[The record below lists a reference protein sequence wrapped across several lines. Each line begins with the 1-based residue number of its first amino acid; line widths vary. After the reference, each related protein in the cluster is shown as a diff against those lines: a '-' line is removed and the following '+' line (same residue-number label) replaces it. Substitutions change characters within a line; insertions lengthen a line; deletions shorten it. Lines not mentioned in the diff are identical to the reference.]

1 VSLISAPP
9 RTPRLLRDRTGV
21 QRVTNIELFFDLV
34 YVFAVTQLSHYLLG
48 HADLRG
54 ALQAALLL
62 EMVWL
67 VWAYTTWVTNWL
79 DPDLMAVRLLLVALM
94 LVSLAMSISLP
105 RAFEDLG
112 LWVGGAY
119 AVQQIGR
126 TVFMVIAL
134 RGHPLEANF
143 QRILVW
149 CVASSALAVGG
160 GLAHGNARALLWLG
174 AVCVDLLGGLVGF
187 YTPGLGRSRTSD
199 WTIEGGHFAERCQAF
214 ILIALG
220 ESIVIIGATLTE
232 KPVGVSDVTA
242 FVVGFTGAV
251 AMWWLYFDQSAEA
264 AAEKIASSDDPGRLG
279 RSAYHLVHPVMVAGI
294 IVAAAADQKVLSGPT
309 VTASTASA
317 WLILGGPAL
326 FLAGHTAFK
335 LVVWR
340 YVSWPRVAGIVV
352 LALLGLA
359 AKAIPELGLAA
370 CAAAV
375 VAAVAASDRLPWVP
389 HPRADSLRLATDGS
403 QLRDLRSARRVGVGP
418 PVVHVDHARLDQ
430 VQAVEVAGELLGSA
444 GPVRNGA

>member
-1 VSLISAPP
+1 VSGLAEVDPSGLPPPQAPG
-9 RTPRLLRDRTGV
+9 LLRDRKGV

-54 ALQAALLL
+54 ALQAGLLL
-62 EMVWL
+62 LMVWL
-67 VWAYTTWVTNWL
+67 VWVYTTWVTNWL
-79 DPDLMAVRLLLVALM
+79 DPDLMAVRLLLVVLM
-94 LVSLAMSISLP
+94 LVSLAMSVSLP

-134 RGHPLEANF
+134 RGHPLESNF
-143 QRILVW
+143 QRILAW
-149 CVASSALAVGG
+149 CVASSALAIAG

-174 AVCVDLLGGLVGF
+174 SVCVDLLGGVVGF

-232 KPVGVSDVTA
+232 KPVNWSNVTA
-242 FVVGFTGAV
+242 FVVAFAGAV
-251 AMWWLYFDQSAEA
+251 ALWWLYFDQSAEA
-264 AAEKIASSDDPGRLG
+264 AAEKIARSDDPGRLG
-279 RSAYHLVHPVMVAGI
+279 RSAYHFIHPVMVAGV
-294 IVAAAADQKVLSGPT
+294 IVAAAADQKVLSGPD
-309 VTASTASA
+309 ATASA
-317 WLILGGPAL
+317 ASAWMILGGPAL
-326 FLAGHTAFK
+326 FLAGHAAFK

-340 YVSWPRVAGIVV
+340 SVSWPRVAGIAA
-352 LALLGLA
+352 LALLALA

-370 CAAAV
+370 CAAGV
-375 VAAVAASDRLPWVP
+375 VATVAASDRLPW
-389 HPRADSLRLATDGS
+389 LRHRPA
-403 QLRDLRSARRVGVGP
+403 
-418 PVVHVDHARLDQ
+418 
-430 VQAVEVAGELLGSA
+430 
-444 GPVRNGA
+444 

>member
-1 VSLISAPP
+1 LVRLVGSPEP
-9 RTPRLLRDRTGV
+9 RTPRLLRDRSGV

-54 ALQAALLL
+54 ALQAGLLL
-62 EMVWL
+62 MMVWL
-67 VWAYTTWVTNWL
+67 VWSYTTWVTNWL
-79 DPDLMAVRLLLVALM
+79 DPDLMAVRLLLVVLM
-94 LVSLAMSISLP
+94 LVSLAMSVSLP

-143 QRILVW
+143 RRILAW
-149 CVASSALAVGG
+149 CVASGAFAIAG
-160 GLAHGNARALLWLG
+160 GLAHGNARAVLWLG
-174 AVCVDLLGGLVGF
+174 AVCIDLLGGAVGF

-232 KPVGVSDVTA
+232 RPVTA
-242 FVVGFTGAV
+242 SDATALVIGFVGAV
-251 AMWWLYFDQSAEA
+251 ALWWLYFDQSAEA
-264 AAEKIASSDDPGRLG
+264 AAEEIARSDDPGRLG
-279 RSAYHLVHPVMVAGI
+279 RSAYHLIHPVMVAGI
-294 IVAAAADQKVLSGPT
+294 IVSAAADQKVLSDPAA
-309 VTASTASA
+309 TASTASA
-317 WLILGGPAL
+317 WMILGGPAL
-326 FLAGHTAFK
+326 FLAGHAAFK

-340 YVSWPRVAGIVV
+340 YVSWPRVAGIAM
-352 LALLGLA
+352 LALLGPA
-359 AKAIPELGLAA
+359 AETIPELGLAA
-370 CAAAV
+370 CAAGV
-375 VAAVAASDRLPWVP
+375 VAAVAATDRLPGL
-389 HPRADSLRLATDGS
+389 HPPR
-403 QLRDLRSARRVGVGP
+403 
-418 PVVHVDHARLDQ
+418 
-430 VQAVEVAGELLGSA
+430 
-444 GPVRNGA
+444 

>member
-1 VSLISAPP
+1 VSLTSAPR
-9 RTPRLLRDRTGV
+9 RTARLLRDRAGV

-54 ALQAALLL
+54 ALQAGLLL
-62 EMVWL
+62 LMVWL

-94 LVSLAMSISLP
+94 LASLAMSVSLP

-134 RGHPLEANF
+134 RGNPLEANF
-143 QRILVW
+143 QRILAW
-149 CVASSALAVGG
+149 CVASSAFAIAG

-174 AVCVDLLGGLVGF
+174 SVCVDLLGGLAGF
-187 YTPGLGRSRTSD
+187 YTPGLGRSHTSD

-232 KPVGVSDVTA
+232 KPVSLSDVAA
-242 FVVGFTGAV
+242 FVVGFAGAV

-264 AAEKIASSDDPGRLG
+264 AAEEIARSDDPGRLG
-279 RSAYHLVHPVMVAGI
+279 RSAYHFIHPVMVAGI
-294 IVAAAADQKVLSGPT
+294 IVSAAADQKVLSSPA

-317 WLILGGPAL
+317 WMILGGPAL

-340 YVSWPRVAGIVV
+340 YVSWARVTGIAV
-352 LALLGLA
+352 LALLGFA

-370 CAAAV
+370 CAAGV
-375 VAAVAASDRLPWVP
+375 VAAVAASDRLLPGP
-389 HPRADSLRLATDGS
+389 HPAA
-403 QLRDLRSARRVGVGP
+403 
-418 PVVHVDHARLDQ
+418 
-430 VQAVEVAGELLGSA
+430 
-444 GPVRNGA
+444 